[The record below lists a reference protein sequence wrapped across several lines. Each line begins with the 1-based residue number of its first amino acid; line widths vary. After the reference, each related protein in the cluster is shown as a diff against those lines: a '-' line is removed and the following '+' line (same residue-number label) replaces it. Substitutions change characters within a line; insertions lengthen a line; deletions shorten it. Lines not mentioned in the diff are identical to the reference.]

1 MLDWR
6 KKVSAL
12 RFSTPEPALDR
23 YLNGWALYQVLACRL
38 MARTS
43 QYQNGG
49 AYGFRDQLQ
58 DVRALLLTV
67 PERAREQLVLAPSRQ
82 FPEGDVQ
89 HWWHPPHGAGVR
101 TRITD
106 DLLWLP
112 YVLAGISGGDG
123 GLVRVRGED
132 LLSGIPAP
140 AGGGAG
146 AGMRRPGV
154 RSERTRST
162 AMPWRPSGAPWSAVW
177 AATAWPLIGGGDWN
191 DGMNRVGA
199 GGRGSLCG

>member
-67 PERAREQLVLAPSRQ
+67 PERAREQLVLASSRQ
-82 FPEGDVQ
+82 FPEGDGSTGGIRPMGRGSDPDHRRPAVAALC
-89 HWWHPPHGAGVR
+89 AG
-101 TRITD
+101 
-106 DLLWLP
+106 
-112 YVLAGISGGDG
+112 GISGGDW

-132 LLSGIPAP
+132 LLSESLPLREGERS
-140 AGGGAG
+140 
-146 AGMRRPGV
+146 GMRRPGV

-162 AMPWRPSGAPWSAVW
+162 AMPWRPSGAPWSAVR
-177 AATAWPLIGGGDWN
+177 AATAWP
-191 DGMNRVGA
+191 
-199 GGRGSLCG
+199 

>member
-38 MARTS
+38 MARHVSVSEWAEPTASGTS
-43 QYQNGG
+43 SKTCGPAAHCAG
-49 AYGFRDQLQ
+49 A
-58 DVRALLLTV
+58 
-67 PERAREQLVLAPSRQ
+67 AREQLVLASSRQ

-112 YVLAGISGGDG
+112 YVLAEYLEVTGDWS
-123 GLVRVRGED
+123 VCGEKTCY
-132 LLSGIPAP
+132 LESPPLREGE
-140 AGGGAG
+140 AG
-146 AGMRRPGV
+146 AV
-154 RSERTRST
+154 
-162 AMPWRPSGAPWSAVW
+162 
-177 AATAWPLIGGGDWN
+177 
-191 DGMNRVGA
+191 
-199 GGRGSLCG
+199 